1 MDNVVTDPVDETNV
15 EANAAA
21 PVDEVADTTV
31 DAAADTGAAPAEA
44 VIDIS
49 RAKKLR
55 GTLTFP
61 GDAHQALYAC
71 AIAAL
76 APEATR
82 LGNLPEA
89 PWFTDYRVAL
99 EALGVAFET
108 AEEGHV
114 LVRGPRDGL
123 AAPSAPLVVRHE
135 LAALILAGL
144 CSGRGLAATLRI
156 DRNRVPADTIAILK
170 ALWPGPIRAG
180 ASAAAAP
187 TADEPEAGG
196 ADDDVLDFPVG
207 VLNPKAR
214 GVVKPYER
222 LAKKAGEETAVKIAL
237 LFHHLAA
244 GESLELHLRRQGPDL
259 LENLL
264 LHFEV
269 PLRIERDDDKEAD
282 ELTRRIARQMRAA
295 GKEVPVTRLKLPA
308 GAHPAPTFL
317 TLAGDVTEAAAAA
330 LAATLVRNSD
340 ILLEGVL
347 LNTGRAAFFAALRR
361 MGADVEVTQRR
372 EPRSGG
378 GETQGTVRVRAGELF
393 GKRFDADTL
402 ADMRDEVFFLLA
414 AAAYAEGESVFRD
427 LDALRRGPVD
437 FLREFTAALKR
448 GGVDTGEIE
457 DGVVI
462 RGRAESDGAAF
473 DSWGHAGIAAACVVM
488 ALKSHGA
495 STVAGAGAIADRF
508 PDLLTRLRSLE
519 GQAGSPAPEKS
530 A

>member
-1 MDNVVTDPVDETNV
+1 MDNVVTDHGH
-15 EANAAA
+15 EANTHA
-21 PVDEVADTTV
+21 E
-31 DAAADTGAAPAEA
+31 APAETA
-44 VIDIS
+44 AASGDVIAIS
-49 RAKKLR
+49 RGRKLR
-55 GTLTFP
+55 GTLTFS
-61 GDAHQALYAC
+61 GDAHQAMYAC
-71 AIAAL
+71 ALAAL
-76 APEATR
+76 GAEATR
-82 LGNLPEA
+82 LGNPPEA
-89 PWFTDYRVAL
+89 PWFAGYRAAL

-108 AEEGHV
+108 AEDGHL

-123 AAPSAPLVVRHE
+123 TAPSAPLEVRHE

-144 CSGRGLAATLRI
+144 CSGRGHAATLRI
-156 DRNRVPADTIAILK
+156 DRGRVPADTIAVLK
-170 ALWPGPIRAG
+170 TLWPGPLVAG
-180 ASAAAAP
+180 ARAAAETVSASS
-187 TADEPEAGG
+187 AG
-196 ADDDVLDFPVG
+196 DDDGFLDFPVG

-214 GVVKPYER
+214 GLVKPYER
-222 LAKKAGEETAVKIAL
+222 LAKRTGEETAVKVAL

-330 LAATLVRNSD
+330 LAATLIRNSD
-340 ILLEGVL
+340 VLLEGVL

-361 MGADVEVTQRR
+361 MGGDVEVTQRR
-372 EPRSGG
+372 ERF
-378 GETQGTVRVRAGELF
+378 GETQGTIRVRTSELF

-402 ADMRDEVFFLLA
+402 TDTRDEVFLLLA

-427 LDALRRGPVD
+427 LHALRQGPVD
-437 FLREFTAALKR
+437 VLREFTAALKR

-462 RGRAESDGAAF
+462 RGRTESDGAAF
-473 DSWGHAGIAAACVVM
+473 DCWNHAGIAAACVVM

-495 STVAGAGAIADRF
+495 STVAGAGALADRF

-519 GQAGSPAPEKS
+519 GQPASPPPEKP

>member
-1 MDNVVTDPVDETNV
+1 MT
-15 EANAAA
+15 
-21 PVDEVADTTV
+21 ADGS
-31 DAAADTGAAPAEA
+31 D
-44 VIDIS
+44 VIDIQ

-76 APEATR
+76 SPDATR
-82 LGNLPEA
+82 LGNLPDA
-89 PWFTDYRVAL
+89 PWFAAYRAAL
-99 EALGVAFET
+99 EALGVAFEA
-108 AEEGHV
+108 AEDGHM

-123 AAPSAPLVVRHE
+123 AAPSAPLDVHHE

-156 DRNRVPADTIAILK
+156 DRNLVPADTIAILK
-170 ALWPGPIRAG
+170 ALWPGPIVAGQRAG
-180 ASAAAAP
+180 PNVGPSAGQLATAAPAAAESGEP
-187 TADEPEAGG
+187 GEPES
-196 ADDDVLDFPVG
+196 DTLDFPVG
-207 VLNPKAR
+207 ALNPKAR

-222 LAKKAGEETAVKIAL
+222 LAKKTGAETAAKIAL

-269 PLRIERDDDKEAD
+269 PLKIERDDDKEAD

-295 GKEVPVTRLKLPA
+295 GKEIPVTRLTLSA
-308 GAHPAPTFL
+308 GSRPAPTFL

-330 LAATLVRNSD
+330 LAATLIKNSD
-340 ILLEGVL
+340 VLLEGVL

-378 GETQGTVRVRAGELF
+378 GETQGTVRVRTSELF
-393 GKRFDADTL
+393 GKRFDAETLSDT
-402 ADMRDEVFFLLA
+402 REEVFLLLA

-427 LDALRRGPVD
+427 LDALRQGPVD

-473 DSWGHAGIAAACVVM
+473 DSWGHAGIAAACLVM

-495 STVAGAGAIADRF
+495 STVAGARALAERF

-519 GQAGSPAPEKS
+519 GPSGSPPSEKT